1 MNWLDLS
8 ILILLLIFTLIG
20 LIRGFIK
27 QLFSICAIVGGILAG
42 AILYKLA
49 GDMLT
54 KNGLINNSD
63 IAGILGFI
71 VVMFFSYIIIQL
83 LGWITH
89 IIIGN
94 IKLSWINRIGG
105 GVLGLSIGFIIV
117 LFAYSTTGIF
127 ISEKSPAF
135 KSSVLLPYIK
145 ETSVLIKKTIPKDLK
160 DKLNRSKKLIKEK
173 GIKSALNIKETE
185 IKNPREEK
193 KGY

>member
-105 GVLGLSIGFIIV
+105 GVLGLFIGFIIV
-117 LFAYSTTGIF
+117 LFAYSATGIF

-145 ETSVLIKKTIPKDLK
+145 ETSVLIKKTIPKDFK

-173 GIKSALNIKETE
+173 GIKSALNIKKTE
-185 IKNPREEK
+185 IKNSREEK
-193 KGY
+193 KSY